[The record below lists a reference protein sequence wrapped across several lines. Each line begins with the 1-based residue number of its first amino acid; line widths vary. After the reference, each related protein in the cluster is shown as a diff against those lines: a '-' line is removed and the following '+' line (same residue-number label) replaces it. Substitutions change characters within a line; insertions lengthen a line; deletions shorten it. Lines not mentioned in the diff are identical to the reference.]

1 MNEKERG
8 TERNAERER
17 NIKTIR
23 EKERENVRTTKNFRE
38 DKREVKE

>member
-38 DKREVKE
+38 DKRELKE